1 MAISRTIKFNLPFR
15 PVMYIFSAP
24 SPTPTFFQ
32 PSKLWM
38 LLSCYTCYLDQLTI
52 LIGLEV
58 CGGEGEGGTRGW
70 GEADGENSGKN
81 ILFTSSKLEGGKTA
95 LLA

>member
-24 SPTPTFFQ
+24 SPTATFFQ

-52 LIGLEV
+52 LIGLKV
-58 CGGEGEGGTRGW
+58 CEGEGEGGAGG
-70 GEADGENSGKN
+70 GEADGENSDKN

>member
-24 SPTPTFFQ
+24 SPTATFFQ

-58 CGGEGEGGTRGW
+58 CGGEGEGGTRG
-70 GEADGENSGKN
+70 GERLMGKIAVKTFYSLLQKLEVGKN
-81 ILFTSSKLEGGKTA
+81 C